1 MNEPRTGARVL
12 AEQLL
17 IQGVNHLFCVPGES
31 TVPVL
36 DALMDA
42 PGLRIVVNRHESGSA
57 FMACGYARLTGQPG
71 VAYVSRGPGAC
82 NAAIG
87 VHSARQDSL
96 PLVLFVGQSPTTFLE
111 REAFQEIDCRAVF
124 GSMCKWVAQVDRAD
138 RIPEFV
144 ARAFQTATSGRP
156 GPVVIA
162 LPEDVLEAS
171 TAVADARCH
180 QAVQAAPS
188 DTQIAT
194 IRRQLGKALRPL
206 VIVGGSGWSTA
217 AAENLCGFVEANA
230 LPVACAFRFQDVID
244 NRHPNYVGDVGLGIN
259 PQLAQRIRNADLILA
274 FGPRLGEATT
284 GGYEWLEAPVPRQT
298 LVHAHAGMDELGRVF
313 QADVMINT
321 GMPQLAA
328 RLAMMSPIEDPAWA
342 PLLGPARDEYLV
354 WQQRPAVLAL
364 QEPDLDPWQV
374 LGELRAALP
383 HNAIISNGAG
393 NFSAWLHRFF
403 PYVAHG
409 TQLAPTSGSMGYA
422 VPAAIAAKIV
432 APEKTVVCV
441 SGDGDFLMTAQELAT
456 ACQNNAAV
464 LFLVF
469 NNGMYGTIRMHQ
481 EQEFPGRVIGTALTN
496 PDFAQLMASHGGF
509 GCRVER
515 TEQFGA
521 ALKEAMANLRSRR
534 LPALIELVCDP
545 ELITPGARIAD
556 LRAAAHRR
564 GAPSDGQG

>member
-1 MNEPRTGARVL
+1 MSESRSGARVL
-12 AEQLL
+12 VDQLL

-42 PGLRIVVNRHESGSA
+42 PGLRVVVNRHESGST

-87 VHSARQDSL
+87 IHSASQDSL
-96 PLVLFVGQSPTTFLE
+96 PLVLFVGQSPAAFLE
-111 REAFQEIDCRAVF
+111 REAFQEVDCRALF
-124 GSMCKWVAQVDRAD
+124 GSMTKWVAQIDSAD

-144 ARAFQTATSGRP
+144 ARAFQTAASGRP
-156 GPVVIA
+156 GPVVLA
-162 LPEDVLEAS
+162 LTEEVLDAQ
-171 TAVADARCH
+171 TRAGDARCH

-188 DTQIAT
+188 DTQIAA
-194 IRRQLGKALRPL
+194 IRRQLGKAQRPL
-206 VIVGGSGWSTA
+206 VIIGGSGWSPA
-217 AAENLCGFVEANA
+217 AAENLIGFAEANA

-244 NRHPNYVGDVGLGIN
+244 NRHPNYIGDVGLGVN
-259 PQLAQRIRNADLILA
+259 PQLAQRIRAADLILA

-284 GGYEWLEAPVPRQT
+284 GGYELLQVPVARQA
-298 LVHAHAGMDELGRVF
+298 LVHVHAGVEELGRVY
-313 QADVMINT
+313 QAELMINS

-328 RLAMMSPIEDPAWA
+328 RLAMMTPIEDPVWA
-342 PLLGPARDEYLV
+342 PALAQARAEYAA
-354 WQQRPAVLAL
+354 WQQHPTAL
-364 QEPDLDPWQV
+364 VASPPDLDPWEV
-374 LGELRAALP
+374 LRELRSALP

-403 PYVAHG
+403 PYIGHC

-481 EQEFPGRVIGTALTN
+481 EQRFPGRVTGTTLTN
-496 PDFAQLMASHGGF
+496 PDFAQLMAAYGGF

-515 TEQFGA
+515 SADFPA
-521 ALKEAMANLRSRR
+521 ALKEALASLRSRR

-545 ELITPGARIAD
+545 QLITPGTRVD
-556 LRAAAHRR
+556 GLRAAAAQRAAA
-564 GAPSDGQG
+564 GSASG